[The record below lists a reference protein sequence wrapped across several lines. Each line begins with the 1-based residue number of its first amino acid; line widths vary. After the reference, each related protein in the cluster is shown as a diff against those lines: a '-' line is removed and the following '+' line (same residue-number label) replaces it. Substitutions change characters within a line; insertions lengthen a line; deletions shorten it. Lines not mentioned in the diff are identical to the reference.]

1 MNWKMALQVRD
12 LAPEDRLE
20 LTCRKCGHLRYLT
33 GKALQARKGAS
44 QLYLDEVEARA
55 RCTQRGCNGGMRMAM
70 PAQGETSGFVGGI
83 A

>member
-44 QLYLDEVEARA
+44 QLYLDEVETRA